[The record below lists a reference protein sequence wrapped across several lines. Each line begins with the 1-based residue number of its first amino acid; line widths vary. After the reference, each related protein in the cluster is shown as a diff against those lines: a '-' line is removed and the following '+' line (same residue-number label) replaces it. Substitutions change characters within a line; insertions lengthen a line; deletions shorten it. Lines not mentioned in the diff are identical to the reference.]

1 MKYIIKIYIFFECQF
16 QYNGIYDIYY
26 IKKKKSEI
34 TFKNK
39 NNGNKDRKEN
49 EVFLIKLKI
58 HNLRLMNEKTYID
71 YNILI
76 LTDLKLKYFTLND
89 KLYRK
94 YEQNILYKI

>member
-1 MKYIIKIYIFFECQF
+1 MKYIIKICFECQF
-16 QYNGIYDIYY
+16 QYNGIYNIYY
-26 IKKKKSEI
+26 IKKKKFEI
-34 TFKNK
+34 PFKNK
-39 NNGNKDRKEN
+39 NNGNKD
-49 EVFLIKLKI
+49 KLKI
-58 HNLRLMNEKTYID
+58 LNLRLMNEKTYID